1 MAMACTDFGCT
12 AVIVQR
18 LAKAISHVTQLDY
31 IKIRLSPTI
40 DFEVLAAITVV
51 YTSAYP
57 AVSVGNS
64 LVSPDGGRVFITDAS
79 HQQAKERASN
89 LNLRTLYGL
98 RVEGA
103 SARGKVSIESV
114 PRCSQQNAEVV
125 MLGSSQSS
133 SWQRTFRSRR

>member
-1 MAMACTDFGCT
+1 MALAGTDFRCA

-18 LAKAISHVTQLDY
+18 VAKTISHVTQLDY

-64 LVSPDGGRVFITDAS
+64 LDTPDGGRAFITDAS
-79 HQQAKERASN
+79 HQQAKER
-89 LNLRTLYGL
+89 
-98 RVEGA
+98 EPQ
-103 SARGKVSIESV
+103 I
-114 PRCSQQNAEVV
+114 
-125 MLGSSQSS
+125 
-133 SWQRTFRSRR
+133 